1 MLSLCSLLYFSVI
14 LGTCLQMR
22 SKNRN
27 KYVRVYLYI
36 HAYIYRHEQNIG
48 TAGEMRKITMKL
60 SQTWTNRIKATSKEN
75 TVIKTMKKS
84 KVEVP
89 KNNERHET
97 KQWIQQ
103 WTSKKIC
110 SEEMFRKNGWK
121 WTNQNES
128 PCLTHSCLTSY
139 NKSWKSKLETF
150 SVCIYFCVVG
160 LHQLLYGRAMR
171 WNPFLVDCPE
181 TALSLRRLDLL
192 QRMIVLGVVWVWNH
206 AAI

>member
-139 NKSWKSKLETF
+139 KQILKKQAGNVQRLHLLLCGGFTSTFVWEGNEMESFSGWLSWNR
-150 SVCIYFCVVG
+150 V
-160 LHQLLYGRAMR
+160 
-171 WNPFLVDCPE
+171 
-181 TALSLRRLDLL
+181 
-192 QRMIVLGVVWVWNH
+192 
-206 AAI
+206 